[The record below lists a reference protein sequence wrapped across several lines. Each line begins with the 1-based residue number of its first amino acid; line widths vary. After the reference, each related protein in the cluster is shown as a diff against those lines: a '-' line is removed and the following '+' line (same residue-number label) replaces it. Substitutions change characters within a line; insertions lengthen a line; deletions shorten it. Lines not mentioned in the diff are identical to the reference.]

1 MNLTTR
7 RRMADVCAFA
17 LVFLFVYTATSK
29 LFKIDV
35 FQVQLDRFPWIRPM
49 ALFLAW
55 AVPIVELVAV
65 VLLLSVRVRRMGF
78 ILSLALMTAFTLY
91 LALMLGTEKHLPCSC
106 GGVIS
111 ALSWKQHLI
120 FNIVFTGIALSGLV
134 FSPPKIEFYET

>member
-1 MNLTTR
+1 
-7 RRMADVCAFA
+7 MADVCAFA